1 MRKMSSDQSSSTPQ
15 GSDAPSARAPVK
27 APGIEDFVGKKG
39 QVRGK
44 LGSGVILVVGKI
56 TRKLVWVFSGL
67 IFGGVMLWGIVEM
80 AIYGVPVK
88 IGFMGQTGNFTAD
101 RFLLLAGILGMVPP
115 SLLYFLDSKR
125 RDSIDNSI
133 PHLLRDIADSG
144 RSGMTLT
151 RSIEISAERDY
162 GPLTKE
168 LKKLI
173 AKISFRVPLEKALQ
187 YFADR
192 TGTQLAR
199 RSAMLISE
207 ANKSGGD
214 IQESMESV
222 AKHVQEI
229 QYLERKRR
237 ASMRPFIGVM
247 YISFAVFLVTVY
259 LLIKSFFTQL
269 ANTNFGG
276 GASQTVGGV
285 GFNFVSLPLDK
296 ITAVFLYMAMIE
308 AIFAGLVGGKMATG
322 YLKDGLKHAV
332 ILMSICFITF
342 IFFI

>member
-1 MRKMSSDQSSSTPQ
+1 MSNPNQPQSAPASGPAVDTRQ
-15 GSDAPSARAPVK
+15 G
-27 APGIEDFVGKKG
+27 
-39 QVRGK
+39 RGSK
-44 LGSGVILVVGKI
+44 DKSGGGAISGALKKI
-56 TRKLVWVFSGL
+56 TSKLAWVMAGIIFAGIFFWGVAEIALNGPEPSVPFAGLTGKFS
-67 IFGGVMLWGIVEM
+67 I
-80 AIYGVPVK
+80 
-88 IGFMGQTGNFTAD
+88 D
-101 RFLLLAGILGMVPP
+101 RFLLLGGIVALIPP
-115 SLLYFLDSKR
+115 ALVYLAESKR
-125 RDSIDNSI
+125 RDSIDNNI
-133 PHLLRDIADSG
+133 PHLIRDIADAG

-151 RSIEISAERDY
+151 RAIEISAERDY

-168 LKKLI
+168 IKKLI

-187 YFADR
+187 FFADR
-192 TGTQLAR
+192 TGTMLSR
-199 RSAMLISE
+199 RTAMLVSE

-214 IQESMESV
+214 IQESMESI

-296 ITAVFLYMAMIE
+296 ITAVFLY
-308 AIFAGLVGGKMATG
+308 
-322 YLKDGLKHAV
+322 
-332 ILMSICFITF
+332 
-342 IFFI
+342 

>member
-1 MRKMSSDQSSSTPQ
+1 MSQPTEPAPASQTP
-15 GSDAPSARAPVK
+15 DAAVPVK
-27 APGIEDFVGKKG
+27 KVKVKGDSGGGGGARGIF
-39 QVRGK
+39 GK
-44 LGSGVILVVGKI
+44 L
-56 TRKLVWVFSGL
+56 TRKLAWIFAGL
-67 IFGGVMLWGIVEM
+67 IFAGIFFWGLVE
-80 AIYGVPVK
+80 IGLYGPTPNVPIFGLVGK
-88 IGFMGQTGNFTAD
+88 FSID
-101 RFLLLAGILGMVPP
+101 RFVLLGGIIALIPPAIVYLAE
-115 SLLYFLDSKR
+115 SKR
-125 RDSIDNSI
+125 RDAIDNNI
-133 PHLLRDIADSG
+133 PHLIRDIADAG

-162 GPLTKE
+162 GPLTSE

-173 AKISFRVPLEKALQ
+173 AKISFRVPLERALQ
-187 YFADR
+187 YFADA
-192 TGTQLAR
+192 TGTTLSR

-237 ASMRPFIGVM
+237 ATLRPFIGVM

-259 LLIKSFFTQL
+259 LLISSFFKQL

-276 GASQTVGGV
+276 GGGGVGGV

-296 ITAVFLYMAMIE
+296 ITAVFLYMAMVE
-308 AIFAGLVGGKMATG
+308 ALFAGMVGGKMATG
-322 YLKDGLKHAV
+322 YLKDGLKHA
-332 ILMSICFITF
+332 ILLMMICFVTF
-342 IFFI
+342 VFFV

>member
-1 MRKMSSDQSSSTPQ
+1 MRKMSSDPSSSKVQ
-15 GSDAPSARAPVK
+15 ESDAPSARAPDPV
-27 APGIEDFVGKKG
+27 PGLPDFGGKKG

-88 IGFMGQTGNFTAD
+88 IGFIGQTGNFTAD
-101 RFLLLAGILGMVPP
+101 RFLLLAGIMSMVPP

-125 RDSIDNSI
+125 RDSIDNNI

-168 LKKLI
+168 LRKLI

-342 IFFI
+342 VFFI

>member
-1 MRKMSSDQSSSTPQ
+1 MSQPNEPAPAPQ
-15 GSDAPSARAPVK
+15 APDTAVPAKKVK
-27 APGIEDFVGKKG
+27 KVKDDSGGG
-39 QVRGK
+39 GVRGIF
-44 LGSGVILVVGKI
+44 SKI
-56 TRKLVWVFSGL
+56 TRKLIWVFSGI
-67 IFGGVMLWGIVEM
+67 IFAGIFFWGLVEI
-80 AIYGVPVK
+80 ALFGPTPNVPIAGLVGK
-88 IGFMGQTGNFTAD
+88 FSID
-101 RFLLLAGILGMVPP
+101 RFLLLAGIIALIPPAIVYLGE
-115 SLLYFLDSKR
+115 SKR
-125 RDSIDNSI
+125 RDAIDNNI
-133 PHLLRDIADSG
+133 PHLIRDIADAG

-151 RSIEISAERDY
+151 RSIEISAEREY

-173 AKISFRVPLEKALQ
+173 AKISFRVPLERALQ
-187 YFADR
+187 YFADA
-192 TGTQLAR
+192 TGTTLSR

-222 AKHVQEI
+222 ANHVQEI

-247 YISFAVFLVTVY
+247 YISFAVFLVSVY

-308 AIFAGLVGGKMATG
+308 AILAGLVGGEMAAG

-342 IFFI
+342 VFFI

>member
-1 MRKMSSDQSSSTPQ
+1 MSQPTEPAPAPQ
-15 GSDAPSARAPVK
+15 APDAAVPAKKVK
-27 APGIEDFVGKKG
+27 KVKVDSGGGGVGGIF
-39 QVRGK
+39 
-44 LGSGVILVVGKI
+44 SKI
-56 TRKLVWVFSGL
+56 TRKLVWVFAGIIFAGIFFWGL
-67 IFGGVMLWGIVEM
+67 IEIALYGPTPNIPIAGVVGKFSI
-80 AIYGVPVK
+80 
-88 IGFMGQTGNFTAD
+88 D
-101 RFLLLAGILGMVPP
+101 RFLLLGGIVALIPP
-115 SLLYFLDSKR
+115 ALIYLAESKR
-125 RDSIDNSI
+125 RDSIDNHI

-168 LKKLI
+168 LRKLI

-308 AIFAGLVGGKMATG
+308 AILAGLVGGKMATG

-342 IFFI
+342 VFFI

>member
-1 MRKMSSDQSSSTPQ
+1 MSQPTEPAPAPQ
-15 GSDAPSARAPVK
+15 APDAAVPSKKTKKIKEDSGGGGGR
-27 APGIEDFVGKKG
+27 GIF
-39 QVRGK
+39 
-44 LGSGVILVVGKI
+44 SKI
-56 TRKLVWVFSGL
+56 TRKLAWVFSGI
-67 IFGGVMLWGIVEM
+67 IFAGIFFWGLVEI
-80 AIYGVPVK
+80 ALYGATPNVSFAGLVGK
-88 IGFMGQTGNFTAD
+88 FSID
-101 RFLLLAGILGMVPP
+101 RFLLLGGIVALIPP
-115 SLLYFLDSKR
+115 AIVYLAESKR

-133 PHLLRDIADSG
+133 PHLIRDIADAG

-151 RSIEISAERDY
+151 RAIEISAERDY
-162 GPLTKE
+162 GPLTTE
-168 LKKLI
+168 IKKLI
-173 AKISFRVPLEKALQ
+173 AKISFRVPLERALQ
-187 YFADR
+187 FFADR
-192 TGTQLAR
+192 TGTMLSR
-199 RSAMLISE
+199 RTSMLVAE

-342 IFFI
+342 VFFI

>member
-1 MRKMSSDQSSSTPQ
+1 MSQPNAPAPAPQ
-15 GSDAPSARAPVK
+15 APDAAVPAKKVKKVKDDSGGGAR
-27 APGIEDFVGKKG
+27 GIF
-39 QVRGK
+39 
-44 LGSGVILVVGKI
+44 SKI
-56 TRKLVWVFSGL
+56 TRKLAWVFSGI
-67 IFGGVMLWGIVEM
+67 IFAGIFFWGLVEI
-80 AIYGVPVK
+80 ALYGPTPTVPIAGLVGK
-88 IGFMGQTGNFTAD
+88 FSID
-101 RFLLLAGILGMVPP
+101 RFLLLGGIVALIPP
-115 SLLYFLDSKR
+115 AIVYLMESKR
-125 RDSIDNSI
+125 RDSIDNNI
-133 PHLLRDIADSG
+133 PHLIRDIADAG

-151 RSIEISAERDY
+151 RSIEISSERDY

-173 AKISFRVPLEKALQ
+173 AKISFRVPLERALQ
-187 YFADR
+187 YFADA
-192 TGTQLAR
+192 TGTTLSR
-199 RSAMLISE
+199 RSSMLIAE

-237 ASMRPFIGVM
+237 ATLRPFIGVM

-308 AIFAGLVGGKMATG
+308 AILAGLVGGKMATG

-342 IFFI
+342 VFFI